1 MVVLLS
7 SIDLT
12 QGGGGNLLDIV
23 LKLFSVRKLKKTQ
36 DKKSKKISIIYI

>member
-12 QGGGGNLLDIV
+12 HGGGGNLLDVV
-23 LKLFSVRKLKKTQ
+23 LKLSSVRKLKKTQ
-36 DKKSKKISIIYI
+36 DKKSKRISIIYI